1 MINRCRLKRLSG
13 KRGEHMRKKALAKD
27 FRMEI
32 KNSLNRFLSIFF
44 IVALGVSFF
53 AGVRASEPDMR
64 YSGDAY
70 FDEHQLMDLKVL
82 STLGITE
89 NDIRELGSLEG
100 VEIVEPGYMADVLS
114 LMGDSER
121 IIHVESLPETMNK
134 VDMVEGRLPENPEE
148 CVIDADAAK
157 SHDIEIGDILTFK
170 SGTDKDLED
179 TLASDQYE
187 VVGTCTSPVYISFDR
202 GSTNIGNGEID
213 MFAYV
218 QEESFTQE
226 VYTQAWVRV
235 LGAEEAVAFTE
246 AYKNMVDAVKERVE
260 SISDV
265 QCDIRYAEIMDKANG
280 EIEEAESELDKARDE
295 AESELAEAEQ
305 KLIDGEK
312 ELEDGKAELASSEKK
327 LVDGKN
333 ELIASRSTLDSGWSQ
348 YNSGMQEMASGKEQ
362 LTQASALLSENE
374 AQIIQGESAIAAA
387 EKEIADNE
395 AKLIEGEAA
404 IAAAEKEIAEN
415 EAAISAGEEA
425 LKAAEDEITA
435 KEQELIPLEQA
446 LQEAKEKV
454 AALDEGWQQYESALA
469 NLDVMKQQLSELEQ
483 LIGEGTATEE
493 QMAEAE
499 QLRSTITQTEREL
512 AVQRIQLE
520 AMEAMRPAAE
530 AIIEK
535 EGEIVSGREQIEAG
549 KAEIASQRAALE
561 EGRRQ
566 LEAGKAEIV
575 SQRAA
580 LEEGRR
586 QLEAGR
592 AEIASQRAALEE
604 GRHQLEAGKS
614 ELEKQRQALAEG
626 EAVLQASYLQL
637 MDGERAYKSGWA
649 QIADAEAQIAE
660 AYSLIREN
668 EQKLSD
674 GWKEYEDG
682 KKEAQE
688 KIEDAEVKI
697 QDAKDEIA
705 DIEKPVWYIYD
716 RDDNK
721 DYSGYS
727 DNADR
732 MGAIGKVFPILFFL
746 VAALVSL
753 TTMTRMVEEQRM
765 QIGTLKALGYSKFSI
780 AGKYI
785 GYALLATLGGSVV
798 GILIGQKIFPYIIVT
813 SYKIIY
819 FHIPD
824 VVIPYNIGYAVMAAV
839 AAVACTMLAT
849 VSACHRALMAQPA
862 NLMRPEAPQGGKR
875 ILLERIPWIWR
886 NLNFTWKS
894 TFRNLLRYK
903 KRFFMTVFG
912 IGGCMALMLVGYG
925 LKDSIMDVA
934 RLQFRKIQTYDLM
947 AIIDEDISPSEK
959 AALDGQLEK
968 DSRIS
973 DYMDGYM
980 RLTEMKAGDSK
991 KDVYLYVPSELD
1003 KMDAFVTFN
1012 HRTTGETWQM
1022 DENSVILTEKAAKD
1036 MNISVGDEVE
1046 LKLEDNQTVT
1056 VQITD
1061 ICENYLS
1068 HYLYMSPQ
1076 MYQSLLGKEIEYNCI
1091 FASVTEEAEDQ
1102 INAIG
1107 EEFLK
1112 SDSVLTVSYTNNM
1125 ESDLEDMLGV
1135 LDSVIIVL
1143 IVSAGM
1149 LAFVVLYNLNNI
1161 NINERKRELATL
1173 KVLGFYDME
1182 VGAYVYRENILL
1194 TIIGAGVGVVLG
1206 KVLHLFVVETVEVEQ
1221 TMFGRNIT
1229 LNSYLLAIAFTIL
1242 FSVIVNGV
1250 MYFKLK
1256 KIDMVESLKSVE

>member
-1 MINRCRLKRLSG
+1 MKNRCRLKRLSG
-13 KRGEHMRKKALAKD
+13 KRGDHMRKKALAKD

-121 IIHVESLPETMNK
+121 IIHVESLPETMNQ
-134 VDMVEGRLPENPEE
+134 VDVVEGRLPENLKE
-148 CVIDADAAK
+148 CVIDADAAQ

-179 TLASDQYE
+179 TLASNQFE

-235 LGAEEAVAFTE
+235 LGAEDAVAFTE
-246 AYKNMVDAVKERVE
+246 EYKNIVDAVKERVE

-265 QCDIRYAEIMDKANG
+265 QCDIRYAEIMDEANG
-280 EIEEAESELDKARDE
+280 EIEEAESELDKAKEE

-305 KLIDGEK
+305 KLLDGEK

-327 LVDGKN
+327 LADGKN

-362 LTQASALLSENE
+362 LTQAAALLSENE
-374 AQIIQGESAIAAA
+374 AQIVQGESAIAAA

-404 IAAAEKEIAEN
+404 IAVAEKEIAEN
-415 EAAISAGEEA
+415 EAAILAGEEA
-425 LKAAEDEITA
+425 LKAAEDEIAA

-446 LQEAKEKV
+446 LGEAKEKV
-454 AALDEGWQQYESALA
+454 AALDEGWQQYEAALA

-493 QMAEAE
+493 QVAEAE
-499 QLRSTITQTEREL
+499 QLRTTITQTEREL

-520 AMEAMRPAAE
+520 AMEAMRPVAE

-549 KAEIASQRAALE
+549 KAEIASQRSALE

-566 LEAGKAEIV
+566 LEAGKAEII
-575 SQRAA
+575 SQKAA

-586 QLEAGR
+586 QLETGKS
-592 AEIASQRAALEE
+592 ELVSQKAALEE

-614 ELEKQRQALAEG
+614 ELEKQRRVLAEG

-637 MDGERAYKSGWA
+637 VDGETAYKSGWA
-649 QIADAEAQIAE
+649 QIADGEAQIAE
-660 AYSLIREN
+660 AYSLIRKN

-674 GWKEYEDG
+674 GWKDYEDG
-682 KKEAQE
+682 KKEARE

-785 GYALLATLGGSVV
+785 GYALMATLGGSLV

-813 SYKIIY
+813 AYKIIY

-824 VVIPYNIGYAVMAAV
+824 VVIPYNIGYAVMASV

-875 ILLERIPWIWR
+875 ILLERIPWIWM

-980 RLTEMKAGDSK
+980 RLTEMRSGDSK

-1012 HRTTGETWQM
+1012 SRTTGERWQM

-1046 LKLEDNQTVT
+1046 LKLDDDHTIT
-1056 VQITD
+1056 AQITD

-1076 MYQSLLGKEIEYNCI
+1076 MYKSLLGEEIEYNCI

-1102 INAIG
+1102 VNAIG

-1112 SDSVLTVSYTNNM
+1112 SDSVLTVSYTNSM

-1206 KVLHLFVVETVEVEQ
+1206 KILHLFIVETVEVEQ

>member
-1 MINRCRLKRLSG
+1 MKNRCRLKRLSG
-13 KRGEHMRKKALAKD
+13 KRGDHMRKKALVKD

-100 VEIVEPGYMADVLS
+100 VEIVEPGYMTDVLS

-121 IIHVESLPETMNK
+121 IIHVESLPETMNQ
-134 VDMVEGRLPENPEE
+134 VDVVEGRLPENPKE

-235 LGAEEAVAFTE
+235 SGAEDAVAFTE
-246 AYKNMVDAVKERVE
+246 EYKNIVDAVKERVE

-265 QCDIRYAEIMDKANG
+265 QCDIRYAEIMDEANG

-327 LVDGKN
+327 LADGKN

-374 AQIIQGESAIAAA
+374 AQIVQGESSIAAA

-395 AKLIEGEAA
+395 AKIIEGEAA

-425 LKAAEDEITA
+425 LKAAEDEIEA

-454 AALDEGWQQYESALA
+454 AALDEGWQQYEAALA

-493 QMAEAE
+493 QVAEAE

-530 AIIEK
+530 AIIGK
-535 EGEIVSGREQIEAG
+535 EEEIVYGREQIEAG

-566 LEAGKAEIV
+566 LEAGKAEI
-575 SQRAA
+575 
-580 LEEGRR
+580 
-586 QLEAGR
+586 
-592 AEIASQRAALEE
+592 ASQKAALEE
-604 GRHQLEAGKS
+604 GRHQLESGKS
-614 ELEKQRQALAEG
+614 ELEKQRQVLAEG
-626 EAVLQASYLQL
+626 EAVLQASYLKL
-637 MDGERAYKSGWA
+637 VDGETAYKSGWA
-649 QIADAEAQIAE
+649 QIADGEAQIAE

-705 DIEKPVWYIYD
+705 DIEKPVWYIND

-785 GYALLATLGGSVV
+785 GYALMATLGGSLV

-824 VVIPYNIGYAVMAAV
+824 VVIPYNIGYAVMASV

-973 DYMDGYM
+973 DCMDGYM

-1036 MNISVGDEVE
+1036 MNISAGDEVE
-1046 LKLEDNQTVT
+1046 LKLEDNRTVT
-1056 VQITD
+1056 VKITD

-1102 INAIG
+1102 VNAIG

-1143 IVSAGM
+1143 IVSAGL